1 MYLWESCKRRLL
13 NESQG
18 PSRLWETRANIF
30 TDQGPQDPKKKI
42 RPIWWRNQGQPTV
55 LTEKPIAT
63 DQDNSKGG
71 KPSQSESW
79 CTNIPLGKD
88 QEPAPTQGSSAK
100 GWVKYQGKDFP
111 SCPITWL
118 FSQPTVPNLHGFS
131 VLELA
136 LRTSSQT
143 LGAQETSCRTYGCSQ
158 DTKNFF
164 SNLLKVVDLEIL

>member
-1 MYLWESCKRRLL
+1 MGNKGKYLQWS
-13 NESQG
+13 G
-18 PSRLWETRANIF
+18 T
-30 TDQGPQDPKKKI
+30 TGPKKENKAYLVKES
-42 RPIWWRNQGQPTV
+42 GPTNSPDR
-55 LTEKPIAT
+55 KPIAT

-118 FSQPTVPNLHGFS
+118 FSQPTVPNLHGFN